1 MNQYK
6 APRDKMVCI
15 LNCCR
20 VVSNALSTAAAPG
33 GADDL
38 LPVLIY
44 VTIKAQV
51 PQLHSNLQYVL
62 RFRMEHRLRSEA
74 AYYFTNLV
82 SAAYFLR
89 TVWPRKAPRH
99 APPPPCGRFGSLR
112 RRGELWL
119 GCHRWRRIS

>member
-20 VVSNALSTAAAPG
+20 VVSNALTTESSPG

-44 VTIKAQV
+44 LTIKAQA
-51 PQLHSNLQYVL
+51 S
-62 RFRMEHRLRSEA
+62 
-74 AYYFTNLV
+74 
-82 SAAYFLR
+82 R
-89 TVWPRKAPRH
+89 TLP
-99 APPPPCGRFGSLR
+99 
-112 RRGELWL
+112 
-119 GCHRWRRIS
+119 